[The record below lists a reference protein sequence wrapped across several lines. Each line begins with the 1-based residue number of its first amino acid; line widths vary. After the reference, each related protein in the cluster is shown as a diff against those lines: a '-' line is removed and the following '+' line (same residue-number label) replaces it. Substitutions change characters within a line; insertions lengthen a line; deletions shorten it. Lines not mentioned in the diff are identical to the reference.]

1 VTALHLP
8 ARYPLAVEIA
18 GYRWHGHLWGGH
30 YARSRPVS
38 GSIVAE
44 PRIIPRAAMAARRHR
59 LTWVAVFALPLFG
72 LALGIAVAA
81 LVAPELNY
89 LAAAFGA
96 ANLLV
101 SAILSIGNAMPAFL
115 LPASSGFSRSLHS
128 LETTSPCR
136 VNEDDNSFS
145 TSQALNKG
153 KTS

>member
-1 VTALHLP
+1 MTALRLATLP
-8 ARYPLAVEIA
+8 PLAAAVA
-18 GYRWHGHLWGGH
+18 GYRWHGPLWSGA
-30 YARSRPVS
+30 YTRSRPVS

-96 ANLLV
+96 ANLLA
-101 SAILSIGNAMPAFL
+101 SAILSIGYAMPAFL
-115 LPASSGFSRSLHS
+115 LPPSSGFSRSLHS
-128 LETTSPCR
+128 LRTTSSCR
-136 VNEDDNSFS
+136 ANECDNSFS
-145 TSQALNKG
+145 ASKALNKG
-153 KTS
+153 